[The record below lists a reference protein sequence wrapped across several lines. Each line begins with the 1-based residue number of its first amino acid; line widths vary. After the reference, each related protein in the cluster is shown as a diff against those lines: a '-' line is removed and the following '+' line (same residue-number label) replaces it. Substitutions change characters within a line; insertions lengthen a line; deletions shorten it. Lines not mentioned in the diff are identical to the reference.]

1 MAEDP
6 NTSGNAREPIRVLL
20 ADDHTMFRDGLTA
33 VLATHGAMEV
43 VAEVPNDGD
52 ALRLARELRP
62 DVVILQ
68 VQVPFERAIETL
80 KAVRS
85 FADPPRW

>member
-1 MAEDP
+1 M
-6 NTSGNAREPIRVLL
+6 LL
-20 ADDHTMFRDGLTA
+20 ADDHTMFRDGLAA

-62 DVVILQ
+62 DVVIMQ